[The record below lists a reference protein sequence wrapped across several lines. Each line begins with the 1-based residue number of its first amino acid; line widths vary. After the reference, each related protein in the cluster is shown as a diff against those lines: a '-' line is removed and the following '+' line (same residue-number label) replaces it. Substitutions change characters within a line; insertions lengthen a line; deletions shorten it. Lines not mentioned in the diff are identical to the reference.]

1 MILTIIESTQQVYF
15 HVLASFLSLGAKIV
29 NIIETCNDRV
39 RWVEHS
45 KKKKR
50 YILMIG
56 YTTSFARIQY

>member
-45 KKKKR
+45 KKKDT
-50 YILMIG
+50 Y
-56 YTTSFARIQY
+56 